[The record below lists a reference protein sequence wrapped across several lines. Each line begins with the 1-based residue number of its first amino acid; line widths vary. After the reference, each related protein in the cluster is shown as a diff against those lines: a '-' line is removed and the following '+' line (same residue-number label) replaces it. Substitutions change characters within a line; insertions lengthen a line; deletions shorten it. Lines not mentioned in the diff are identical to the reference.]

1 METGYIFYN
10 ISPGCH
16 KSVLDSVK
24 KRRGV
29 TAAHV
34 VIGIWDMIVR
44 IEAESIDEL
53 EASYFTKLNQIEGV
67 ASSRLHIVACSRT
80 RK

>member
-10 ISPGCH
+10 IAPGCH

-24 KRRGV
+24 NRRGV

-53 EASYFTKLNQIEGV
+53 EATYFTK
-67 ASSRLHIVACSRT
+67 
-80 RK
+80 